1 MDNLLDQVRTT
12 LKATGKDAAEIET
25 SVKEIAEKCGMD
37 YVVPTAYA
45 EPPPPFGGATSF
57 DEIDGYLESA
67 NLDMHVSM
75 TMSQFEAIVRNVL
88 SRDDLNMA
96 EKGSLIS
103 GAANDLQSRVDEPP
117 PMMKEGKGLLG
128 RLFGTKRDIPTQERD
143 QARDSDFAG
152 PNRSFPILKPS
163 DVSAAVSSMGRS
175 KTDPETLKRNIV
187 RIAKRKGPEFVAK
200 LPDSWNTKETP
211 EGGSFTVYKGADGRD
226 RWLAVYSNN
235 FYDRDGEVFTE
246 DAHKEYIDWVDRS
259 GRYPEL
265 WLWHTP
271 GSKVG
276 KADVLDYQDGLAIAS
291 GTFDPSASDVA
302 VRLMQSKGLGVSHG
316 YRYEKERLGGA
327 GDYRQYRTFEISPL
341 PLTKAANEGTLFL
354 SEGEIEMELTKEK
367 RAFLV
372 GQMGEDRVAR
382 IESNLGTLSKELKE
396 SGVAWKD
403 FSESV
408 AETPPAA
415 AAAEGSSPPFD
426 QKPNANAGG
435 VTPTTETPAAAT
447 TAEDQAKAFRDLVT
461 SAVKDAID
469 ERLQPIEAKI
479 KELDGSNNTPRYQPN
494 AQRPS
499 ESNPPLH
506 PNNAMA
512 KEAADAFKET
522 NGDEDPMAFYRKAF
536 SFGAMTEQPVGA
548 PGSTAS

>member
-1 MDNLLDQVRTT
+1 MDNLLDQVRSA
-12 LKATGKDAAEIET
+12 LKAAGKDAAEIET
-25 SVKEIAEKCGMD
+25 SVKEVAEKCGLEYAVPV
-37 YVVPTAYA
+37 YV
-45 EPPPPFGGATSF
+45 EPYVAFGGAQSF
-57 DEIDGYLESA
+57 ADIDAYMQSE
-67 NLDMHVSM
+67 NLDAHVNNI
-75 TMSQFEAIVRNVL
+75 TWQFQSIVDNVL
-88 SRDDLNMA
+88 KREDLTMA
-96 EKGSLIS
+96 QKSSAIS
-103 GAANDLQSRVDEPP
+103 QAASDMQDRVDNPP
-117 PMMKEGKGLLG
+117 PVVKERKGLLQ
-128 RLFGTKRDIPTQERD
+128 RLFPSKAAAPTQSVK
-143 QARDSDFAG
+143 A
-152 PNRSFPILKPS
+152 
-163 DVSAAVSSMGRS
+163 
-175 KTDPETLKRNIV
+175 T
-187 RIAKRKGPEFVAK
+187 
-200 LPDSWNTKETP
+200 PD
-211 EGGSFTVYKGADGRD
+211 GGSFTVYKAADGRD

-235 FYDRDGEVFTE
+235 FVDRDGEVFTE
-246 DAHKEYIDWVDRS
+246 DSHKEYIDWVDRT

-302 VRLMQSKGLGVSHG
+302 LRLMQSKGLGVSHG
-316 YRYEKERLGGA
+316 YRYEKEHLGGA

-354 SEGEIEMELTKEK
+354 SEGEISMELTKEK

-372 GQMGEDRVAR
+372 TQMGEDRVAR

-435 VTPTTETPAAAT
+435 DTPAETPAPAAS
-447 TAEDQAKAFRDLVT
+447 AEDQARAFRDLVT
-461 SAVKDAID
+461 GAVTSALD
-469 ERLQPIEAKI
+469 ERLGPIEAKL
-479 KELDGSNNTPRYQPN
+479 KELDGSNNAPRYQPN

-499 ESNPPLH
+499 ETNPPLH

-512 KEAADAFKET
+512 KEAADAAKET
-522 NGDEDPMAFYRKAF
+522 SGEEDPMAFYRKAF
-536 SFGAMTEQPVGA
+536 SFGSMTEQPVGA
-548 PGSTAS
+548 PGSAAS